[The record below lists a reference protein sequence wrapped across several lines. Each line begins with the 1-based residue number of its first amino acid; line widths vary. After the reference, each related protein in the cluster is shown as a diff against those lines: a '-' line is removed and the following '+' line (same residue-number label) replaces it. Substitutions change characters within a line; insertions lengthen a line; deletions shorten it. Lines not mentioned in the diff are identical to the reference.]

1 MKISRCLCAVFLSVS
16 LVGISA
22 VMAAEFPSKPITLV
36 VNFAPGTSTDV
47 ISRLL
52 AEEVAKELMQPVVCV
67 NKAGGGGASGVAEML
82 RADPDGYTV
91 GCINMPALAILPQMQ
106 SVPYQPLKDVTHIC
120 AIMAY
125 EYAIYV
131 RADSPYKT
139 FEDLIKAAKTNP
151 GKVTVGHP
159 GVGTTSHIIMERIG
173 KENGIAF
180 KHVPYKGDGELM
192 PAIMGGHVETGVGS
206 PAAVGPQVKAGTLR
220 LLLVTSKERWSGFP
234 EVPTILEK
242 GYKFYQSS
250 FLSIGAPSGVAEAT
264 RMKIESAFKKVL
276 TDPKIM
282 AEAESKLSTRLGY
295 ISGKDY
301 SKYIKDEYDFYAG
314 FLKEQGL
321 IK

>member
-1 MKISRCLCAVFLSVS
+1 M
-16 LVGISA
+16 
-22 VMAAEFPSKPITLV
+22 
-36 VNFAPGTSTDV
+36 
-47 ISRLL
+47 L
-52 AEEVAKELMQPVVCV
+52 AEEVSKELKQPVVCV

-82 RADPDGYTV
+82 RSEADGYTI

-106 SVPYQPLKDVTHIC
+106 NVPYDPLKDAAHIC

-139 FEDLIKAAKTNP
+139 FEDLLAAAKANP

-173 KENGIAF
+173 KANGLTF

-192 PAIMGGHVETGVGS
+192 PAIMGGHVDTGVGS

-220 LLLVTSKERWSGFP
+220 LLLVTSKEKWSGFP

-242 GYKFYQSS
+242 GYPFYQSS
-250 FLSIGAPSGVAEAT
+250 FLSIGAPAGIPEAA
-264 RMKIESAFKKVL
+264 RKKIEDAFRKVL
-276 TDPKIM
+276 NNPTIK

-295 ISGKDY
+295 ISGSDY
-301 SKYIKDEYDFYAG
+301 GKYIREEYDFYG
-314 FLKEQGL
+314 RFLKEQGI

>member
-1 MKISRCLCAVFLSVS
+1 MKIGRGVWVVLLSIS
-16 LVGISA
+16 LLGFSA

-47 ISRLL
+47 ISRML
-52 AEEVAKELMQPVVCV
+52 AEEVAKELKQPVVCV
-67 NKAGGGGASGVAEML
+67 NKAGGGGSSGVAEML
-82 RADPDGYTV
+82 RSEADGYTI

-106 SVPYQPLKDVTHIC
+106 DVPYRPLKDVAHIC

-131 RADSPYKT
+131 RVDSPYKT
-139 FEDLIKAAKTNP
+139 FEGLLEAAKATP

-173 KENGIAF
+173 KQNGLSF

-192 PAIMGGHVETGVGS
+192 PAIMGGHVDTGVGS

-220 LLLVTSKERWSGFP
+220 LLLVTSKDKWSGFP

-250 FLSIGAPSGVAEAT
+250 YLSIGAPAGIPEAA
-264 RMKIESAFKKVL
+264 RKKLEDAFKNVL
-276 TDPKIM
+276 NHPTIK

-295 ISGKDY
+295 ISGSDY
-301 SKYIKDEYDFYAG
+301 AKYIKEEYDFYSS
-314 FLKEQGL
+314 FLKEQGI

>member
-1 MKISRCLCAVFLSVS
+1 MKISRCFLAVFLSVS
-16 LVGISA
+16 LMGISA
-22 VMAAEFPSKPITLV
+22 GVAAEFPSKPITLV

-47 ISRLL
+47 ISRML
-52 AEEVAKELMQPVVCV
+52 AEEVSKELKQPVVCV
-67 NKAGGGGASGVAEML
+67 NKAGGGGSIGVAEML
-82 RADPDGYTV
+82 RSDADGYTI
-91 GCINMPALAILPQMQ
+91 GCINMPSLSILPQMQ
-106 SVPYQPLKDVTHIC
+106 SVTYNPLKDVAHIC

-131 RADSPYKT
+131 KAESPYKT
-139 FEDLIKAAKTNP
+139 FEDLLKAAKANP

-192 PAIMGGHVETGVGS
+192 PAIMGGHVEIGVGS

-220 LLLVTSKERWSGFP
+220 LLLITSQQRWSGFP
-234 EVPTILEK
+234 EVPTMQEK

-250 FLSIGAPSGVAEAT
+250 FLSLGAPAGTSETVRRKLE
-264 RMKIESAFKKVL
+264 EAFKKVL
-276 TDPKIM
+276 ENPTIK

-295 ISGKDY
+295 MSGSDY
-301 SKYIKDEYDFYAG
+301 AKLIKEEYDFYG
-314 FLKEQGL
+314 HFLKELGI

>member
-1 MKISRCLCAVFLSVS
+1 MKISRSLWAVFLTVS
-16 LVGISA
+16 LMGVPA
-22 VMAAEFPSKPITLV
+22 VMAADYPAKPITLI

-47 ISRLL
+47 IARML
-52 AEEVAKELMQPVVCV
+52 AEEVSKEIKQPVVCI
-67 NKAGGGGASGVAEML
+67 NKAGGGGSIGVAEMI
-82 RADPDGYTV
+82 RSDPDGYTI
-91 GCINMPALAILPQMQ
+91 GCINMPSLSILPQMQ
-106 SVPYQPLKDVTHIC
+106 SVAYNPLKDVAHIC
-120 AIMAY
+120 AVMAY

-131 RADSPYKT
+131 KAESQYKT
-139 FEDLIKAAKTNP
+139 FEDLLKAAKANP

-220 LLLVTSKERWSGFP
+220 LLLVTSQKRWSGFP
-234 EVPTILEK
+234 EVPTLQEK

-250 FLSIGAPSGVAEAT
+250 FLSLGAPAGTPEAA
-264 RMKIESAFKKVL
+264 RNKLEAAFKKVL
-276 TDPKIM
+276 ENPIIK

-295 ISGKDY
+295 MSGSDY
-301 SKYIKDEYDFYAG
+301 AKLIKEEYDFYG
-314 FLKEQGL
+314 SFLKELGI